1 MDTLSQYPI
10 RFFIAT
16 SAKELLRCKEYE
28 QPRTP
33 KSMGAI
39 KKIEE
44 EGNVILVDEDTG
56 AEGEGSTVT
65 VALIDL
71 AINLQK
77 LSDESLPT
85 KDMKNL
91 VELVGMTAE
100 TQKRFKEEDVEE
112 SDVDDSVE
120 WARKQKR

>member
-1 MDTLSQYPI
+1 MS
-10 RFFIAT
+10 
-16 SAKELLRCKEYE
+16 
-28 QPRTP
+28 
-33 KSMGAI
+33 AI

-44 EGNVILVDEDTG
+44 DETVTLVDEDTG

-77 LSDESLPT
+77 LTDESLST
-85 KDMKNL
+85 EDTESL
-91 VELVGMTAE
+91 AELVGMTAE
-100 TQKRFKEEDVEE
+100 TQKRFEEEGVEE
-112 SDVDDSVE
+112 SDVEDAVE